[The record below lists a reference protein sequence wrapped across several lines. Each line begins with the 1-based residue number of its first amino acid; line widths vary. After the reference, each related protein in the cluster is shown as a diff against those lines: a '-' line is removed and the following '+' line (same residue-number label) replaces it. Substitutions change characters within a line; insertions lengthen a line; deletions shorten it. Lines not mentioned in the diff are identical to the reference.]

1 MTARKILPRLL
12 PLSLVVGL
20 GAIAPACDGGK
31 ETPAPAKKEA
41 PKKEEA
47 KADASEKPAPAEEK
61 PAEMKA
67 EDEKA
72 AAAEEK
78 PAEAAA
84 EEKPAEAAAEEKPA
98 EEPPAAEEKP
108 AEEKPAEP
116 AKAAAKPKPKP
127 KADPKPKPKAEPK
140 PEPKA
145 EPAVA
150 KADGKAIYM
159 KKCKNCHGVSGAADT
174 KIAAKN
180 DIASWKEP
188 GWKGKWT
195 VAKIKNIVANG
206 KAGTKM
212 KSFKS
217 KLTADEIEAVSMYSR
232 SLGK

>member
-20 GAIAPACDGGK
+20 GTFAPACDDGK
-31 ETPAPAKKEA
+31 ETPAAAKKEE
-41 PKKEEA
+41 PEKEEA
-47 KADASEKPAPAEEK
+47 KAAAADEPAPAEEK
-61 PAEMKA
+61 SAEAKA
-67 EDEKA
+67 EDEKPA
-72 AAAEEK
+72 EPAAEEK
-78 PAEAAA
+78 PAEAKA
-84 EEKPAEAAAEEKPA
+84 EDETPAE
-98 EEPPAAEEKP
+98 PAAEVKP

-116 AKAAAKPKPKP
+116 AKASKPK
-127 KADPKPKPKAEPK
+127 PKPKPKAEPK
-140 PEPKA
+140 PKTDPKP

-159 KKCKNCHGVSGAADT
+159 KKCKNCHGATGAADT

-180 DIASWKEP
+180 DIESWKQP

-195 VAKIKNIVANG
+195 VAKIKNIVTNG
-206 KAGTKM
+206 KSGTKM

-217 KLTADEIEAVSMYSR
+217 KLTADEIDAVSAYSR